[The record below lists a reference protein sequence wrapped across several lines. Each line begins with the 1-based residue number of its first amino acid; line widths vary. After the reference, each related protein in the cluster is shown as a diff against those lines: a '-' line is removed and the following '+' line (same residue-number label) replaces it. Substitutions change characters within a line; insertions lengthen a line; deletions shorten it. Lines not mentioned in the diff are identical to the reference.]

1 MGNLGHWK
9 KFLPIVFA
17 SVLSFALVP
26 IVLDD
31 AFAGINEPLADLG
44 DFKCYTFNPETT
56 DFIVD
61 LDDQFGPEPN
71 VDVLDLF
78 KICTF
83 VQKDAG
89 DDFPASLNPF
99 SGEIDDPFQHFM
111 VYHID
116 EPAVQ
121 VTVDLTDQFTFPSS
135 QRHMVFEPVE
145 LWVPAA
151 KNHIECPPN
160 FIYNFAD
167 DECVDTVPDLACP
180 PLPPPFT
187 SPPYDI
193 DPFDLLCKGPP
204 TKTFFNQN
212 TDFHYKCYNISPQP
226 FTKTNPVVL
235 HDQFEDQFIFG
246 DTVNL
251 LGSDKLCV
259 PVVKTVVQGPR
270 IGQTFGTQDADHL
283 KCYPIDTP
291 ELIHATFELFDQF
304 IFSFKFDDNLLED
317 ELCVI
322 VDKQVV
328 PDSAVG
334 GTLIPI
340 DTTALLLTSSQMT
353 ASWLIPV
360 IVAGAGIGLVF
371 VRKSEN
377 S

>member
-1 MGNLGHWK
+1 MGQR
-9 KFLPIVFA
+9 KFLPFVIA
-17 SVLSFALVP
+17 SVLSLALLPV
-26 IVLDD
+26 VVDD
-31 AFAGINEPLADLG
+31 VFAGNNFNLINGPLADLG
-44 DFKCYTFNPETT
+44 DFKCYTFDPVTT

-61 LDDQFGPEPN
+61 LDDQFDPPELN
-71 VDVLDLF
+71 VDIIELF
-78 KICTF
+78 KLCTF

-89 DDFPASLNPF
+89 DDFPASLNLND
-99 SGEIDDPFQHFM
+99 IDFPNQHFM
-111 VYHID
+111 VYRIN

-121 VTVDLTDQFTFPSS
+121 VIVDLTDQFTFPSS
-135 QRHMVFEPVE
+135 QRHMVLEPVE

-151 KNHIECPPN
+151 KNRIECPPN
-160 FIYNFAD
+160 FIYNFAA
-167 DECVDTVPDLACP
+167 DECKDTMENLECP
-180 PLPPPFT
+180 SLPAPFT
-187 SPPYDI
+187 SPPYSI
-193 DPFDLLCKGPP
+193 DPDDFLCTGPP
-204 TKTFFNQN
+204 DKTFFNQN

-291 ELIHATFELFDQF
+291 DSIHAIFELFDQF
-304 IFSFKFDDNLLED
+304 IFGLKFDDFLLED

-353 ASWLIPV
+353 AAWLIPA
-360 IVAGAGIGLVF
+360 IAAGIGFPIVIA
-371 VRKSEN
+371 RKS
-377 S
+377 